1 MCKDTTKNSNEQE
14 KKDFSLQKTFCDKK
28 IRIDFD
34 APDLSS
40 NGGLMLMQGIDCHFL
55 DEIADS
61 IEEWRN
67 EDLIQ
72 HTLRDMV
79 RQRVGQIACGYED
92 ANDCDALRHDS
103 ALKMLAGR
111 KPSDDDL
118 CSQPTM
124 TRLENHV
131 GKRELFTIGRLF
143 VERFINSYDV
153 PPKKIII
160 DADDTNANTFGAQ
173 QLTLFNDYY
182 NEYCYM
188 PLLIYEGI
196 SGKLILPILRPGRRN
211 KSLNVSRII
220 IRIVNEIRKAWPSCS
235 IELRGDSHFCS
246 HEYMDWV
253 SDQCSRLLHFTTGLA
268 SNAVLNGKISEILQ
282 ECRNAYAQDKE
293 PVRRYFS
300 FQYKAKSW
308 KHEQRVVAKIEIN
321 DMGENVRYVVT
332 SNRCNTSKTIYKHYA
347 GRGEMELWIKDLK
360 SLRGDRMSCKSFL
373 ANQFRLFLYAA
384 ADIMLYDLRHKA
396 FRNTDIETMTVDSFV
411 KRIMLSA
418 VMIKEQKCAV
428 RVCFVRNHRYR
439 AEITR
444 YLSDIAA

>member
-1 MCKDTTKNSNEQE
+1 MCKGTTKNTEKQE
-14 KKDFSLQKTFCDKK
+14 KKDFSLKKTFSDKK
-28 IRIDFD
+28 IRVDFD

-40 NGGLMLMQGIDCHFL
+40 NGGLVLMQGIDCSFL
-55 DEIADS
+55 DMIADALK
-61 IEEWRN
+61 EWRN
-67 EDLIQ
+67 VDIIQ
-72 HTLRDMV
+72 HSLRDMV

-111 KPSDDDL
+111 KPSGEDL

-131 GKRELFTIGRLF
+131 GKRELIMIGKLF
-143 VERFINSYDV
+143 VKRFISSYDE
-153 PPKKIII
+153 PPRKIII
-160 DADDTNANTFGAQ
+160 DMDDTNANTFGAQ

-188 PLLIYEGI
+188 PLLIYEGD

-220 IRIVNEIRKAWPSCS
+220 IRIVKELHKAWPNCS

-246 HEYMDWV
+246 HEFMDWV
-253 SDQCSRLLHFTTGLA
+253 HDQKSMLLHFTTGLS
-268 SNAVLNGKISEILQ
+268 SNAVLQAKTSEKLQ
-282 ECRNAYAQDKE
+282 ECRSAYAQGKE
-293 PVRRYFS
+293 PVRRFFS

-308 KHEQRVVAKIEIN
+308 KYEQRVVAKVEIN

-332 SNRCNTSKTIYKHYA
+332 SNRINTSKTVYRHYA

-384 ADIMLYDLRHKA
+384 ADIMLYDLKHKA
-396 FRNTDIETMTVDSFV
+396 FRDTDVETMTVDSFV

-428 RVCFVRNHRYR
+428 RVSFAESHRYR
-439 AEITR
+439 AEISR
-444 YLSDIAA
+444 FLSDMAA